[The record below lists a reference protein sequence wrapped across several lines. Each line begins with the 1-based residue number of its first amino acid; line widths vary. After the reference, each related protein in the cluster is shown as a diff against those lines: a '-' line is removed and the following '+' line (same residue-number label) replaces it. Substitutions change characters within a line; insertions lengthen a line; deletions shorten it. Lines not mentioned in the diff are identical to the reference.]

1 MKTYPAFDVRT
12 DSADLLLAL
21 VDDFSPTAVEERDA
35 GVRVFFA
42 TAAARDEAAAASRAR
57 GFDASAIDVPD
68 EDWARRSQEG
78 LQPVTIGRIVVRTN
92 PSPPISIATNPQ
104 SPIANPIA
112 IVIPASMAFGTGHHA
127 TTRLCLEALQAIDIE
142 GAEVLD
148 VGTGS
153 GILAIAAA
161 LLGAAR
167 GVGIDHDADAIQ
179 AARENL
185 DRNPRARSVEF
196 IESDLVTLR
205 GRPFDLVAANL
216 TGALLV
222 RSAPR
227 LLDLAAAGGH
237 LILSGFLV
245 DERDAIA
252 DAFRSATIVWE
263 RCEDEWAALAVKKS

>member
-1 MKTYPAFDVRT
+1 MKTYPALDVRT
-12 DSADLLLAL
+12 DSADLLLAF
-21 VDDFSPTAVEERDA
+21 VDDFSPTGVEER
-35 GVRVFFA
+35 GGHVRVFFP
-42 TAAARDEAAAASRAR
+42 TTTARDQAAAASRAR
-57 GFDASAIDVPD
+57 GFDAGAVDVPD
-68 EDWARRSQEG
+68 EDWARRSQQHLE
-78 LQPVTIGRIVVRTN
+78 PVTVGRLTIVN
-92 PSPPISIATNPQ
+92 
-104 SPIANPIA
+104 SPIHQLTNSPIP
-112 IVIPASMAFGTGHHA
+112 IVIVPSMGFGTGHHA
-127 TTRLCLEALQAIDIE
+127 TTRLCLEALQSIDID

-148 VGTGS
+148 AGTGS

-167 GVGIDHDADAIQ
+167 AVGIDHDADAIQ

-185 DRNPRARSVEF
+185 DRNPRARNVEF
-196 IESDLVTLR
+196 VDADLVTLR
-205 GRPFDLVAANL
+205 GGPFDLVAANL

-252 DAFRSATIVWE
+252 AAFRSATIVWE
-263 RCEDEWAALAVKKS
+263 RREDEWAALAVNKS